1 MVALSPI
8 QPDDERFHPL
18 ARIIFHLAGRVAGS
32 FWVKTCHFQAAL
44 VTIPA
49 STMHITRHC
58 LLCRHPLTAETR
70 VRFPVEPPT
79 AAINCHASSP
89 GAAGW
94 RLRWG
99 AIRAVLYKFQKVLFL
114 FSGEFGHSPVVNGQE
129 VRPKPGRYW
138 QPQRSTRRSVACVVS
153 PSFSSVF
160 FSSFVLNSIFPL
172 RKQ

>member
-32 FWVKTCHFQAAL
+32 FWVKTCHFQVTL

-94 RLRWG
+94 RLRWAQSVRSSISSRRSCFCSPVSSAISQSSMGKKCDPSLG
-99 AIRAVLYKFQKVLFL
+99 AIATAAKYPPF
-114 FSGEFGHSPVVNGQE
+114 
-129 VRPKPGRYW
+129 
-138 QPQRSTRRSVACVVS
+138 AC
-153 PSFSSVF
+153 
-160 FSSFVLNSIFPL
+160 L
-172 RKQ
+172 RG